1 LKPWSLAL
9 AAVLVALVG
18 WSFDSDGSA
27 SDRAPARL
35 PEVPAGMET
44 ATFAGGCFWCMESPF
59 EKLPG
64 VLAVTSGYTGGD
76 IVNPTYEQVSSG
88 GTGHTEAVRV
98 VFDPK
103 KVSYGRL
110 LEAYWPNVD
119 PTVQN
124 RQFCDVGEQYRTAI
138 FVHGAAQ
145 RKAALA
151 SKAALEREKPFP
163 QPILTPVVDAGPF
176 YPAEEYHQDYE
187 SKNYLRYCTYRAG
200 CGRDARLREL
210 WGAKA
215 PH

>member
-1 LKPWSLAL
+1 MKPWSLAL

-18 WSFDSDGSA
+18 WSFDSDGAA
-27 SDRAPARL
+27 SEKAPARL
-35 PEVPAGMET
+35 PEVPPGMET
-44 ATFAGGCFWCMESPF
+44 AVFAGGCFWCMESPF

-88 GTGHTEAVRV
+88 GTGHAEAVRV

-103 KVSYGRL
+103 KVSYERL

-119 PTVQN
+119 PTVRN
-124 RQFCDVGEQYRTAI
+124 RQFCDVGEQYRAAI

-145 RKAALA
+145 RKAAEA
-151 SKAALEREKPFP
+151 SKAALERDKPFP
-163 QPILTPVVDAGPF
+163 QPIVTPIVDAGPF
-176 YPAEEYHQDYE
+176 YPAEEYHQDFE

-210 WGAKA
+210 WGARA

>member
-1 LKPWSLAL
+1 VKPWSLGL
-9 AAVLVALVG
+9 AAALVAAVG
-18 WSFDSDGSA
+18 WAFGGGA
-27 SDRAPARL
+27 AETGPAKA

-44 ATFAGGCFWCMESPF
+44 AAFAGGCFWCMESPF

-64 VLAVTSGYTGGD
+64 VVSVTSGYTGGD
-76 IVNPTYEQVSSG
+76 LANPTYEQVSSG
-88 GTGHTEAVRV
+88 GTGHAEAVLV
-98 VFDPK
+98 VFDPS
-103 KVSYGRL
+103 KVAYERL
-110 LEAYWPNVD
+110 LEAYWHNVD
-119 PTVQN
+119 PTVRD

-138 FVHGAAQ
+138 FVRGAAQ
-145 RKAALA
+145 RKAAEA
-151 SKAALEREKPFP
+151 SKAALSAAKPFP
-163 QPILTPVVDAGPF
+163 QPIVTPIVDAGPF